1 MKKIFYSVLCVAGLL
16 AATSCEDFLEVSSP
30 SVVDADFVF
39 SNSTTTRAALTGG
52 YADWKSVANGHV
64 FGNGNWYALDAAG
77 SDIERHP
84 EAYANQT
91 QRHIPE
97 SFYENGTKMG
107 EYYPDTYKAAF
118 KEDDKNGYNA
128 LFGVIGKANAVI
140 TAMEGAANF
149 EEIVNATT
157 PTALSQMYGE
167 AVALKATI
175 YREMIKYYGDV
186 PYVANFGE
194 VATGLSSR
202 DSIYDVLIA
211 KLESVENLMFPI
223 GSIPGIEA
231 ANKSYF
237 SKTYVQGLIGRLCLE
252 AGGYQTR
259 RDDIKAVDGNGN
271 PLTIETK
278 GKAHSNATYGRR
290 SDWKNLYNKAKG
302 AYERLLANS
311 GNAVL
316 HLTDPRSAG
325 NGRSFGNPHQ
335 YFFQQMHDGDAMYAD
350 ESIYEYPMQQSNDSD
365 ERSYSSGRPSNGS
378 KNNHPNKAYGQAR
391 INPAYYYGYFDP
403 NDMRRDVAV
412 AVTGSSG
419 QGVEMILPF
428 VPGNTCK
435 GGGLSLNKWDEN
447 RQKTVYIAN
456 NRRSGINGPYM
467 RMAEVYLGYA
477 EVCAALG
484 DDVTAKQYLKTIRER
499 SFPAGKADTDAFIDK
514 CGSMLDAVI
523 EERGFEYAGEGDRR
537 WTLIRTGKLADRIQ
551 KIKELTA
558 DMMDGLAT
566 DGYYKFENG
575 NIISSYVWTKLVD
588 AKATYGHRLTAQC
601 PEDKKDD
608 PVLYPGWRGQN
619 DDWEAFGLKY
629 SEIDSTDDKG
639 NPIKVKDYRTN
650 LAIKG
655 LFAPVS
661 AVDAAA
667 LEADGYK
674 KVNWG
679 IDLVNNRTE
688 YDDNL
693 FKGFGPGNYDKAPI
707 YLIALPLNVVG
718 AGYTNG
724 YGFE

>member
-16 AATSCEDFLEVSSP
+16 TATSCEDFLEVSSP

-84 EAYANQT
+84 EAYGNQT

-97 SFYENGTKMG
+97 SFYENGTAMG
-107 EYYPDTYKAAF
+107 SYYPDTYKAAF
-118 KEDDKNGYNA
+118 KEDDANGYNA

-149 EEIVNATT
+149 EEIINAET

-211 KLESVENLMFPI
+211 KLESVEKLMFPI

-237 SKTYVQGLIGRLCLE
+237 SKTYVQGLIGRMCLE

-259 RDDIKAVDGNGN
+259 RDDIKPVDGTGKA
-271 PLTIETK
+271 LTIETK

-290 SDWKNLYNKAKG
+290 SDWRTLYQKAKG
-302 AYERLLANS
+302 AYERLLADP
-311 GNAVL
+311 GNAKF

-325 NGRSFGNPHQ
+325 NGRVFGNPHQ
-335 YFFQQMHDGDAMYAD
+335 YFFQQMHDGDAVYAD
-350 ESIYEYPMQQSNDSD
+350 ESIYEYPMQQSTDSN

-403 NDMRRDVAV
+403 NDMRRDVAI
-412 AVTGSSG
+412 AITGSSG
-419 QGVEMILPF
+419 QGVEMLLPF
-428 VPGNTCK
+428 APGNTCK

-447 RQKTVYIAN
+447 RQTTVYIAN

-484 DDVTAKQYLKTIRER
+484 ENTMATQYLKLVRER
-499 SFPAGKADTDAFIDK
+499 SFPAGKANTDAFIQK
-514 CGSMLDAVI
+514 HGLLEAII

-537 WTLIRTGKLADRIQ
+537 WTLIRSGLLADRIQ
-551 KIKELTA
+551 QIKELTA
-558 DMMDGLAT
+558 DMIDGLAT
-566 DGYYKFENG
+566 NGYYEFENG
-575 NIISSYVWTKLVD
+575 NVISSYVWTKLVD
-588 AKATYGHRLTAQC
+588 AKAQYGHRLTAQC
-601 PEDKKDD
+601 PEDKMDN
-608 PVLYPGWRGQN
+608 PVLFPGWRGQN

-629 SEIDSTDDKG
+629 PEIESVDEKG
-639 NPIKVKDYRTN
+639 NPVKVKDYRTN
-650 LAIKG
+650 LAVKG
-655 LFAPVS
+655 LFAPLS
-661 AVDAAA
+661 AEDVAT

-674 KVNWG
+674 KANWG
-679 IDLVNNRTE
+679 VDLVSNRSE
-688 YDDNL
+688 YDNNL

-707 YLIALPLNVVG
+707 YLVALPLNVVG

>member
-1 MKKIFYSVLCVAGLL
+1 MKKILYSVFCVAGML
-16 AATSCEDFLEVSSP
+16 AATSCDDYLEVSSP
-30 SVVDADFVF
+30 SIVDADFVF
-39 SNSTTTRAALTGG
+39 SNDGTTRAALIGG
-52 YADWKSVANGHV
+52 YYEWRTQANGHV
-64 FGNGNWYALDAAG
+64 FGNGNWYALDAPG

-84 EAYANQT
+84 ETYASQL

-97 SFYENGTKMG
+97 SFYENGTAMG
-107 EYYPDTYKAAF
+107 SYYPDTYISGF
-118 KEDDKNGYNA
+118 KENEKNGYNA

-149 EEIVNATT
+149 DEIINATE
-157 PTALSQMYGE
+157 PTVLSQMYGE

-186 PYVANFGE
+186 PYVDKFGE
-194 VATGLSSR
+194 VATGLTPR

-211 KLESVENLMFPI
+211 KLETVENLMFPI
-223 GSIPGIEA
+223 GSIPGIEKA
-231 ANKSYF
+231 DKSYF
-237 SKTYVQGLIGRLCLE
+237 SKTYVQAMIGRLCLE

-259 RDDIKAVDGNGN
+259 RDDIKPVDGEGN

-278 GKAHSNATYGRR
+278 GQAHSGATYGRR
-290 SDWKNLYNKAKG
+290 SDWKNLYTKAKG

-311 GNAVL
+311 GNAVF
-316 HLTDPRSAG
+316 HLTDPRGDKDDAG
-325 NGRSFGNPHQ
+325 RTFGNPHQ
-335 YFFQQMHDGDAMYAD
+335 YFFQQMHDGDAVYAD
-350 ESIYEYPMQQSNDSD
+350 ESIYEYPQQQGTDSD
-365 ERSYSSGRPSNGS
+365 ERTYSSGRPSSGN
-378 KNNHPNKAYGQAR
+378 KNHYPNKSYGQAR

-403 NDMRRDVAV
+403 NDMRRDVAIT
-412 AVTGSSG
+412 VTGSAG
-419 QGVEMILPF
+419 ADAVEKLLIF
-428 VPGNTCK
+428 KPGNTAS

-447 RQKTVYIAN
+447 RQKTIFMSN

-484 DDVTAKQYLKTIRER
+484 DDVTAKQYLKTVRER
-499 SFPAGKADTDAFIDK
+499 SFPAGKANTDAFIAK
-514 CGSMLDAVI
+514 CGNMLDAVI

-551 KIKELTA
+551 KIKETTKK
-558 DMMDGLAT
+558 MIDGLEAN
-566 DGYYKFENG
+566 GYYEFENG
-575 NIISSYVWTKLVD
+575 NVISSHIWTKMVD
-588 AKATYGHRLTAQC
+588 AKTQYGYRLTMQC

-619 DDWEAFGLKY
+619 DDWSKY
-629 SEIDSTDDKG
+629 G
-639 NPIKVKDYRTN
+639 KDYGTSTPKTN
-650 LAIKG
+650 VAIKG
-655 LFAPVS
+655 LFTPVT
-661 AVDAAA
+661 AEEAAA
-667 LEADGYK
+667 LEADGYT
-674 KVNWG
+674 KVDWG
-679 IDLVNNRTE
+679 TDLIKYRVE

-707 YLIALPLNVVG
+707 YLVALPLNVVG

>member
-149 EEIVNATT
+149 DEIINAET

-278 GKAHSNATYGRR
+278 GQAHSNATYGRR

-456 NRRSGINGPYM
+456 NRKSGINGPYM

-499 SFPAGKADTDAFIDK
+499 SFPAGKADTDAFIAE

-551 KIKELTA
+551 KIKKLTA
-558 DMMDGLAT
+558 NMMDGLAT
-566 DGYYKFENG
+566 DGYYEFENG

-707 YLIALPLNVVG
+707 YLIALPLNVIG